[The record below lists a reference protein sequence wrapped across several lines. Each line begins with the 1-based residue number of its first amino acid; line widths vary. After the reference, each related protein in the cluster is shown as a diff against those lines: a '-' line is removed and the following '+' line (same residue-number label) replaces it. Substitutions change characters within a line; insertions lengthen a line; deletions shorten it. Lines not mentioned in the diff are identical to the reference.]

1 MSVDVL
7 GLGVSSEIPEAR
19 KQVSGRPRTG
29 SVGAGGGG
37 TTGLAVP
44 LVLGPRPER
53 VYSHALLLEL
63 KEHPL
68 ARQWPPYLDP
78 AFKNARGVW
87 DPDRWHLER
96 KRGETPIGLE
106 KKDGPDAGKEPI
118 KREKEPKKERG
129 GLGLGQ
135 DGEDLQQ
142 LVLSPQRRSFLSG
155 CTSGGGEPEVNLRP
169 EQPGAGAK
177 RVGSGR
183 LLSRPDRGEDERG
196 FRRGDD
202 FKRFNDNRRDD
213 KFGSGFRGRERDED
227 IGWGDDRPRD
237 GFYQHD
243 ARRDNR
249 RNEDRRPQRRRNE
262 PEWMSETISHNDII
276 ELRGFDDKPS
286 KKKEN
291 SAPPGNLPLSL
302 ALGINKN
309 GQNASPPELPS
320 AGISVE
326 DLEKSPP
333 QSKPQM
339 KPDVNE
345 KTSNNDQ
352 NQNIIKHVDNNK
364 EKTNNLDI
372 LTDLGIA
379 PKMNDEN
386 YNFDKIMESMLG
398 APPEASQD
406 LTPKSVPK
414 SRFSQFFNKGNGE
427 EVHAHVQVKQDSR
440 RSSIQDELLGNNI
453 LKEINGDA
461 PQIKIPSPN
470 EEERYFAPIS
480 PAAQTKAN
488 HNPLM
493 EMIVKG
499 NMAQQGQAPTGHP
512 RVQDLEENLRRQ
524 LGVGGGQF
532 PPHLGPFPPQPHPP
546 QNVQDLFKS
555 IQGQNSQSRQLQG
568 HSQGQHQGLPLD
580 NRRPPQPQ
588 DAENTSAFKKLVA
601 MVGQNPEHHNQGLP
615 FGPSVVRPSPIPAPV
630 SLPSNAPTEQEILDQ
645 MMTSAPRAKLPPAPM
660 PAPAPGFPQIPPG
673 IANFLASHPLNL
685 ELVSRPEGKQ
695 LLLGLETGNITIEN
709 LVQQVTNPTLQPRQ
723 RDVFLA
729 VLKLVTMQ
737 RQGNMPPFLGRGH
750 GHPPAQ
756 APGDLLPPGAGQT
769 RVSPLMFPAVSAP
782 AQGHLSISP
791 VPQQARVPSPQEMT
805 VLTQQIMQQALIK
818 RKLEEQKE
826 NYRKRQ
832 GETNNPA
839 FMVGPQAS
847 TNSSAS
853 PLAFTPTS
861 VMRKSAAERKDSDPQ
876 IKPVPELKITS
887 QKDVREEPTSPG
899 RAITK
904 GKEERPVSLEF
915 GGQSGQGRRVSP
927 HQGFPPQI
935 PPNNPLMFLPNNP
948 MGSVSHSVI
957 SQANAMAQHQIAAS
971 LMAQGIDP
979 RQISNRLPG
988 PAPGQGGPPVTMTR
1002 PTAPLSPNRAL
1013 PPAPVPAGI
1022 PGLPPNLANLVSP
1035 PGGPGGQGPL
1045 ARFFS
1050 AEVLAAAQSGAVPAM
1065 PPMPTMPSLQQQQ
1078 QQKVLTLE
1086 EIETQ
1091 AAAVRM

>member
-1 MSVDVL
+1 MSVDVI
-7 GLGVSSEIPEAR
+7 GVPSEIPEAR

-37 TTGLAVP
+37 TTGMSAP

-96 KRGETPIGLE
+96 KRGETPVGLE
-106 KKDGPDAGKEPI
+106 RKDGPDSGKEPI

-129 GLGLGQ
+129 GLGAGQ

-183 LLSRPDRGEDERG
+183 LLARPDRADDDRG
-196 FRRGDD
+196 FRRGEE
-202 FKRFNDNRRDD
+202 FKRFDDNRRND
-213 KFGSGFRGRERDED
+213 KFGSGFRGRERDD
-227 IGWGDDRPRD
+227 DLGWGDDRPRD

-243 ARRDNR
+243 GRRDNR
-249 RNEDRRPQRRRNE
+249 RNDDRRQQRRRNE

-326 DLEKSPP
+326 DLEKSEP
-333 QSKPQM
+333 QPKPQK

-345 KTSNNDQ
+345 KISNNDQ
-352 NQNIIKHVDNNK
+352 NQNIIKHVDKNP
-364 EKTNNLDI
+364 EKANNLDI

-398 APPEASQD
+398 AAPEASQD

-414 SRFSQFFNKGNGE
+414 SRFSQFFNKGNE
-427 EVHAHVQVKQDSR
+427 EAKVKQDSR
-440 RSSIQDELLGNNI
+440 RSSIQDELLGTNI

-499 NMAQQGQAPTGHP
+499 NMAQQGQAPAGPP

-524 LGVGGGQF
+524 LGVGGGPF
-532 PPHLGPFPPQPHPP
+532 PPQLGPFPPQPP

-555 IQGQNSQSRQLQG
+555 IQGQNSQPHPR
-568 HSQGQHQGLPLD
+568 QHQGHPQAHTLD

-601 MVGQNPEHHNQGLP
+601 MVGQNSEHHNQGMP
-615 FGPSVVRPSPIPAPV
+615 FGPSIVRPSPIPAPV

-645 MMTSAPRAKLPPAPM
+645 MMSGGAPRAKLPPAPL
-660 PAPAPGFPQIPPG
+660 PAPSPGFPQIPPG

-723 RDVFLA
+723 RDIFLA

-737 RQGNMPPFLGRGH
+737 RQGNLPQFMGRG
-750 GHPPAQ
+750 PAPVQ
-756 APGDLLPPGAGQT
+756 APTDLLPPGAGQT
-769 RVSPLMFPAVSAP
+769 RVSPLMFPAVSASG
-782 AQGHLSISP
+782 QGHLSISP

-839 FMVGPQAS
+839 FMVGTQAP

-861 VMRKSAAERKDSDPQ
+861 VMRKNAAERKDSDPQ

-887 QKDVREEPTSPG
+887 QKDLREEPTSPG

-915 GGQSGQGRRVSP
+915 GGQSGQGRRQVSP
-927 HQGFPPQI
+927 HQMFPPQI

-948 MGSVSHSVI
+948 MGPVSHSVI

-988 PAPGQGGPPVTMTR
+988 PPPGQGGPPR
-1002 PTAPLSPNRAL
+1002 PTAPLSPSRAL
-1013 PPAPVPAGI
+1013 PQAATVPAGI

-1035 PGGPGGQGPL
+1035 PGAGQGPL

-1065 PPMPTMPSLQQQQ
+1065 PPMPPMPTMPTLQQQQ